1 MDLSTAPR
9 PLIPQLCAFAQDT
22 TCTAVYSRP
31 VLLSHQG
38 TVLIAL
44 PGIVFNPHHD
54 PIREN
59 LLVAP
64 SYR

>member
-1 MDLSTAPR
+1 MDLSTTPR
-9 PLIPQLCAFAQDT
+9 PLIPQLCAFVQD
-22 TCTAVYSRP
+22 TAVYSSP
-31 VLLSHQG
+31 VPLSHQG

-44 PGIVFNPHHD
+44 PGTVFNPHHD